1 MTSPE
6 TTPTPSPRSPVL
18 PSSGAATSLPPTQI
32 VSLTDMIVEATRVIH
47 QFCQYQ
53 QDIPAEVYSRILLTL
68 QNNENANSNSDW
80 SDGATWLRVLEMG
93 ISRARKTTILNLLEY
108 MGAWEWYDRQ
118 VKLSE
123 GIIYTKKKKLVERR
137 GAATHVLNELHEKMK
152 SIKGVGKLA
161 LKEGGSMSNLPPTE
175 NCGSIPEQVKGKTR
189 KHIHV
194 LLNRGFVL
202 KERLVKE
209 LGLGILFSP
218 KIWWVVQP
226 RIGAFQPQV

>member
-6 TTPTPSPRSPVL
+6 TTPPSSPRSPVL
-18 PSSGAATSLPPTQI
+18 LSPGAVTSLPPTQI
-32 VSLTDMIVEATRVIH
+32 VSSTDMIVEATRVIH

-53 QDIPAEVYSRILLTL
+53 QDIPTEVYSRILLTL
-68 QNNENANSNSDW
+68 QNNEDANSNSDW

-161 LKEGGSMSNLPPTE
+161 LKEGGTAE

-194 LLNRGFVL
+194 LLNRGSVL